1 MNTDQSANFK
11 SKNMKEVIVEGPQK
25 IRAATLKP
33 KHELVEES
41 SEDQSVYLKKKRK
54 KENGYMFVLRKLN

>member
-1 MNTDQSANFK
+1 
-11 SKNMKEVIVEGPQK
+11 MKEVIVEGPQK